1 MVLNRLQT
9 LLNDVYALEMS
20 HDIYDFLTTD
30 ADLAQGLDHGGRHTD
45 EKLLVAEGDAEASV
59 SLYLDRTLV
68 ERLQDNDPS
77 SRLDDDNLA
86 DFWTALEGISH
97 FMYYAWNAA
106 ADKSVTL
113 LEMEL
118 QAEVDKFVGTNLLLQ
133 RQGTRLSPNLHHCL
147 FELTRFDSELSGEE
161 LKRYQDA
168 NHYAAK
174 YCRKIAPMVDKCN
187 RGRALNRELCE
198 FYRYTQP
205 AKIRH
210 IEAA

>member
-1 MVLNRLQT
+1 MVLTRLQT
-9 LLNDVYALEMS
+9 LLNDLYALEMS
-20 HDIYDFLTTD
+20 YDVYDFLTTD
-30 ADLAQGLDHGGRHTD
+30 AGLAHSLDHGGRQVD
-45 EKLLVAEGDAEASV
+45 EKLLIAEGDDEASV
-59 SLYLDRTLV
+59 SLYLDQTLV
-68 ERLQDNDPS
+68 ERLQDSDPS
-77 SRLDDDNLA
+77 SRLDDANLA

-118 QAEVDKFVGTNLLLQ
+118 QAEVDKFVGTHLLLQ
-133 RQGTRLSPNLHHCL
+133 RQGSRLTPNLHHWL
-147 FELTRFDSELSGEE
+147 FELTHFDSSLSGEE
-161 LKRYQDA
+161 LQRYQDA

-174 YCRKIAPMVDKCN
+174 YCRKLAPLVDEWN
-187 RGRALNRELCE
+187 AGGTLNRELCE

-210 IEAA
+210 IETA

>member
-1 MVLNRLQT
+1 MVLGRLQT
-9 LLNDVYALEMS
+9 LLNEIYALEMP
-20 HDIYDFLTTD
+20 HDVYDFLTTD
-30 ADLAQGLDHGGRHTD
+30 AELAQELDHGGRHID
-45 EKLLVAEGDAEASV
+45 EKLLIAEGDEEASV
-59 SLYLDRTLV
+59 SLYLDQTLV

-133 RQGTRLSPNLHHCL
+133 RQGSKLAPNLHHWL
-147 FELTRFDSELSGEE
+147 FELTRFDTSLSGEE

-174 YCRKIAPMVDKCN
+174 YCRKLAPMVDEWAE
-187 RGRALNRELCE
+187 GSGVNRELCE

-205 AKIRH
+205 AKIHH